1 MAQSWRYEV
10 FLIIG
15 MWAAVIVSLGIKT
28 VIILSVEVLC
38 VTKVINVRSVKFY
51 CQHP

>member
-1 MAQSWRYEV
+1 
-10 FLIIG
+10 

-38 VTKVINVRSVKFY
+38 VTKVINITSVKLLL
-51 CQHP
+51 PTPLELSL